1 MNLALNIIEKLFF
14 PRNSFLKVLDPAA
27 HYVIFRVSDQ
37 FILDIPKSGSSTLKY
52 HSLLQQRSFRYHL
65 LSQLFSFHPVH
76 NALRNLGSSELGSVR
91 QIHLFLRDPYLRL
104 RSTYRQK
111 VLNKKEYP
119 FGCSPAST
127 SRKRIVN
134 KTNSNCLF
142 MLIKPAAFSNLV
154 S

>member
-14 PRNSFLKVLDPAA
+14 PRNSFLKALDPAA

-76 NALRNLGSSELGSVR
+76 NALRSLGSSELGSVC

-119 FGCSPAST
+119 FGYSPLST
-127 SRKRIVN
+127 SGSELLIKPIL
-134 KTNSNCLF
+134 NCLF
-142 MLIKPAAFSNLV
+142 ALIAPTASRV
-154 S
+154 Q